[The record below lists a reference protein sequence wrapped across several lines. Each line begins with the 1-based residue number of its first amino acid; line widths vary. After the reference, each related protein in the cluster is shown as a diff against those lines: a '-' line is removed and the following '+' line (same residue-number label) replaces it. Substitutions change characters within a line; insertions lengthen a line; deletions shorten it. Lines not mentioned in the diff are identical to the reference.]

1 MKNLLYFVVAT
12 AISALLIPLVKKI
25 GFKYGIYAQEN
36 ERTIH
41 HGKIV
46 RIGGVAIYL
55 SFAICYFAMIRQDH
69 TFNGL
74 FIGATII
81 FIEGLIDDIIDIKP
95 KYKILGQF
103 LAASAAIFIGNIAL
117 SSIHLF
123 FGINIQIPAIGYIIT
138 YFWMI
143 GIMNAINL
151 IDGLDG
157 LAGGFSM
164 IVLLTISILCN
175 VSGSYFLIPICLV
188 LAGACLGFLF
198 YNFHPASIFMG
209 DCGSQ
214 LLGYMISA
222 VSLVGF
228 RKATFITLGIPVI
241 LLFIPVADVFL
252 AIIRRKLKGQS
263 ITAPDKGHLHH
274 VLMENLRFGQKGA
287 VITIYIVT
295 ALFGLTAY
303 VCMKDTLLGLLMLV
317 VLIILFDLF
326 IEYTGMVSNKYRPIL
341 NLLDKF
347 KIPYQK
353 KDENEH

>member
-1 MKNLLYFVVAT
+1 MRNLVFFLVAT
-12 AISALLIPLVKKI
+12 VICALLIPVVKWI

-36 ERTIH
+36 ERTVH

-55 SFAICYFAMIRQDH
+55 TFAICYFAMIRQDH

-81 FIEGLIDDIIDIKP
+81 FIEGLIDDIFDIKP
-95 KYKILGQF
+95 IYKILGQF

-117 SSIHLF
+117 KNIHLF
-123 FGINIQIPAIGYIIT
+123 FGIDIQIKAIGYFIT
-138 YFWMI
+138 YCWMI

-164 IVLLTISILCN
+164 IVLLTIAILCN
-175 VSGSYFLIPICLV
+175 ISGVHYIVPVCLV

-198 YNFHPASIFMG
+198 YNFNPASIFMG

-222 VSLVGF
+222 ISLVGF

-241 LLFIPVADVFL
+241 LLFIPVSDVFL

-274 VLMENLRFGQKGA
+274 VLMENLRLGQKGA

-303 VCMKDTLLGLLMLV
+303 VCMVDTKLGVLMLV
-317 VLIILFDLF
+317 VLIVLFDLF
-326 IEYTGMVSNKYRPIL
+326 IEYTGMISQKYRPIL

-347 KIPYQK
+347 KSQYQADHQQEK
-353 KDENEH
+353 